1 MPELATYS
9 ARESA
14 SSLRP
19 RALALSPTDNLL
31 NLQRSFSGCG
41 GPGPWDP
48 QQQHDEF
55 LGLEKWQDHV
65 GSGGE
70 AFWRGTLG
78 FVFLCLGWLFS
89 RFLVWEVK
97 EVRPTSNG
105 LFEDGA

>member
-9 ARESA
+9 ARGPLRYA
-14 SSLRP
+14 SSSRL
-19 RALALSPTDNLL
+19 RALALSDRQSSQLAAVIL
-31 NLQRSFSGCG
+31 WLWR
-41 GPGPWDP
+41 PWSLDP

-55 LGLEKWQDHV
+55 LGLGKGQGHV
-65 GSGGE
+65 GSGGK

-97 EVRPTSNG
+97 ESPS
-105 LFEDGA
+105 